1 MTEEWKSRTA
11 LLLGGESVNK
21 LKDSNVLIAG
31 VGGVGSSV
39 AEMLVRAGVGRLTL
53 IDCDIVNESNINRQM
68 IALRSTLGKSKVEVA
83 GERYIDINPSVRLN
97 LIKEYLSEDNVVSLL
112 SAEKFDFVVD
122 AIDTLSP
129 KIKLLLHCLKNDIPV
144 ISAMGAG
151 GKTDPGCI
159 RQTDISKT
167 FQCPLAKTVRRE
179 LKLNGIFK
187 GLPVVFSTEPTNR
200 EAVIGVDN
208 ERNKKSTVGTVSY
221 MPVVF
226 GCHMSAYVI
235 KKLIN

>member
-1 MTEEWKSRTA
+1 MTEEWRSRTA
-11 LLLGGESVNK
+11 LLIGEESVNK
-21 LKDSNVLIAG
+21 LKESNVLIAG

-39 AEMLVRAGVGRLTL
+39 AEMLVRAGVGHLTL
-53 IDCDIVNESNINRQM
+53 IDCDIVNESNLNRQM

-83 GERYIDINPSVRLN
+83 GKRYLDINPSVILN
-97 LIKEYLSEDNVVSLL
+97 LKNEYLSEDNVDSIL
-112 SAEKFDFVVD
+112 SAENFDFVID

-129 KIKLLLHCLKNDIPV
+129 KIKLLLYCLKNDIPV

-159 RQTDISKT
+159 KQTDISKT

-179 LKLNGIFK
+179 LKLNGILK

-200 EAVIGVDN
+200 EAVIEVDN

-221 MPVVF
+221 MPVIF

-235 KKLIN
+235 NKLIN

>member
-1 MTEEWKSRTA
+1 MTEEWRSRTA
-11 LLLGGESVNK
+11 LLIGEESVNK
-21 LKDSNVLIAG
+21 LKESNVLIAG

-39 AEMLVRAGVGRLTL
+39 AEMLVRAGVGHLTL
-53 IDCDIVNESNINRQM
+53 IDCDIVNESNLNRQM
-68 IALRSTLGKSKVEVA
+68 IALMSTLGKSKVEVA
-83 GERYIDINPSVRLN
+83 GKRYLDINPSVILN
-97 LIKEYLSEDNVVSLL
+97 LKNEYLSEDNVDSIL
-112 SAEKFDFVVD
+112 SAENFDFVID

-129 KIKLLLHCLKNDIPV
+129 KIKLVLYCLKNDIPV

-159 RQTDISKT
+159 KQTDISKT

-179 LKLNGIFK
+179 LKLNGILK

-200 EAVIGVDN
+200 EAVIEVDN

-235 KKLIN
+235 NKLIN

>member
-1 MTEEWKSRTA
+1 MTEEWRSRTA
-11 LLLGGESVNK
+11 LLFGEESVNK
-21 LKDSNVLIAG
+21 LKESNVLIAG

-39 AEMLVRAGVGRLTL
+39 AEMLVRAGVGHLTL
-53 IDCDIVNESNINRQM
+53 IDCDIVNESNLNRQM

-83 GERYIDINPSVRLN
+83 GERYLDINPSVILN
-97 LIKEYLSEDNVVSLL
+97 LKNEYLSEDNVDSIL

-129 KIKLLLHCLKNDIPV
+129 KIKLLLHCLKNEIPV

-179 LKLNGIFK
+179 LKLNGILK

-200 EAVIGVDN
+200 EAVIEVDN

-235 KKLIN
+235 NKLIN

>member
-1 MTEEWKSRTA
+1 MTEEWRSRTA
-11 LLLGGESVNK
+11 LLIGEESVNK
-21 LKDSNVLIAG
+21 LKESNVLIAG

-39 AEMLVRAGVGRLTL
+39 AEMLVRAGVGHLTL
-53 IDCDIVNESNINRQM
+53 IDCDIVNESNLNRQM

-83 GERYIDINPSVRLN
+83 GKRYLDINPSVILN
-97 LIKEYLSEDNVVSLL
+97 LKNEYLSEDNVDSIL
-112 SAEKFDFVVD
+112 SAENFDFVID

-129 KIKLLLHCLKNDIPV
+129 KIKLLLYCLKNDIPV

-159 RQTDISKT
+159 KQTDISKT

-179 LKLNGIFK
+179 LKLNGILK

-200 EAVIGVDN
+200 EAVIEVDN

-235 KKLIN
+235 NKLIN

>member
-1 MTEEWKSRTA
+1 MTEEWRSRTA
-11 LLLGGESVNK
+11 LLLGEESVNK

-39 AEMLVRAGVGRLTL
+39 AEMLVRAGVGSLTL
-53 IDCDIVNESNINRQM
+53 IDCDIVNETNLNRQM
-68 IALRSTLGKSKVEVA
+68 IALRSTIGKSKVEVA
-83 GERYIDINPSVRLN
+83 GQRYLDINPSVRLN
-97 LIKEYLSEDNVVSLL
+97 LKQEYLSEDNVVSLL

-179 LKLNGIFK
+179 LKLNGILK
-187 GLPVVFSTEPTNR
+187 GLPVVFSTEPTSR
-200 EAVIGVDN
+200 EAVIEVDN

-226 GCHMSAYVI
+226 GCYMSAYVI

>member
-1 MTEEWKSRTA
+1 MTEEWRSRTA
-11 LLLGGESVNK
+11 LLIGEESVNK
-21 LKDSNVLIAG
+21 LKESNVLIAG

-39 AEMLVRAGVGRLTL
+39 AEMLVRAGVGHLTL
-53 IDCDIVNESNINRQM
+53 IDCDIVNESNLNRQM
-68 IALRSTLGKSKVEVA
+68 IALMSTLGKSKVEVA
-83 GERYIDINPSVRLN
+83 GKRYLDINPSVILN
-97 LIKEYLSEDNVVSLL
+97 LKNEYLSEDNVDSIL
-112 SAEKFDFVVD
+112 SAENFDFVID

-129 KIKLLLHCLKNDIPV
+129 KIKLLLYCLKNDIPV

-159 RQTDISKT
+159 KQTDISKT

-179 LKLNGIFK
+179 LKLNGILK

-200 EAVIGVDN
+200 EAVIEVDN

-221 MPVVF
+221 MPVIF

-235 KKLIN
+235 NKLIN